1 MTEQNIYGRG
11 ILDLAANIPRIGR
24 LDEPDATATM
34 QSKLCGSVVTVD
46 LRVRR
51 GTIVDYAQEVKA
63 CALGQAAASI
73 VAQNIVGT
81 KGEEFRQLR
90 SAMHTMLRD
99 DGPPPAGRFAG
110 LAALEPAKAYKARHP
125 AIMLVFDA
133 IVAALDQ
140 IAGNVEGAGMARA
153 AIAKS

>member
-1 MTEQNIYGRG
+1 MSEQNIYGRG

-46 LRVRR
+46 LRVRE
-51 GTIVDYAQEVKA
+51 GIIVDYAQEVKA

-73 VAQNIVGT
+73 VAQNIVGAT
-81 KGEEFRQLR
+81 GEQFRQLR
-90 SAMHTMLRD
+90 LAMQTMLRD

-110 LAALEPAKAYKARHP
+110 LSALEPARAYKGRHP
-125 AIMLVFDA
+125 AIMLVFDT

-140 IAGNVEGAGMARA
+140 IEGSGEGAGLARA
-153 AIAKS
+153 AIADS